1 MILSLYKS
9 ALVFGNR
16 CLYKD
21 QDGWSEPVN
30 ERAICLAGAHFDP
43 FNFRPFFFLIST
55 NKSYESQLQG
65 IARPE
70 PLPSPGMNTAA

>member
-43 FNFRPFFFLIST
+43 FNFRPFFS
-55 NKSYESQLQG
+55 
-65 IARPE
+65 
-70 PLPSPGMNTAA
+70 